1 MKHVLVNN
9 WDMVL
14 FRGIL
19 AILFGIATLVM
30 PGITLV
36 VLVVLFG
43 GYALVDGIIISIVS
57 IKERK
62 ADPDWWLMLLTGLI
76 SIAAG
81 VVTFTSPAITAASL
95 FYVIVAWAIVTG
107 VFDVIY
113 AIRFRK
119 EIEGEWLLVL
129 SGILSVAFG
138 VLLIAQPVAGA
149 LTVLW
154 MIGGYAI
161 AYGVLLA
168 VLAFRLRNLEAKVAD
183 VLQPEYRHAHQS

>member
-1 MKHVLVNN
+1 MKHSLVSN
-9 WDMVL
+9 WDMFLV
-14 FRGIL
+14 RGIL
-19 AILFGIATLVM
+19 AILFGIATLLM

-43 GYALVDGIIISIVS
+43 AYALLDGVVLSIIA

-62 ADPDWWLMLLTGLI
+62 AHPDWWLMLLTGLV

-81 VVTFTSPAITAASL
+81 VVTFAWPGITTVSL

-107 VFDVIY
+107 IAEAIY

-119 EIEGEWLLVL
+119 VIEGEWLLVL
-129 SGILSVAFG
+129 DGILSAAFG

-149 LTVLW
+149 LAVLW
-154 MIGGYAI
+154 MIGVYAI
-161 AYGVLLA
+161 AYGAMLV
-168 VLAFRLRNLEAKVAD
+168 VLAFRLRNLAVKVDA
-183 VLQPEYRHAHQS
+183 QQFEPRHAHQS